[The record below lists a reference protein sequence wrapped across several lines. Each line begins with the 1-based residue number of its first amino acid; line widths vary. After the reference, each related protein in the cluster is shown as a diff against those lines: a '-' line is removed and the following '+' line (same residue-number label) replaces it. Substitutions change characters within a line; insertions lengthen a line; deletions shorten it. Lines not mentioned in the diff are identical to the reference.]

1 MSNFYAMDKSVL
13 KQFKMLN
20 NIFNRVKK
28 TSIEWKNVKKLF
40 SKSPIFLMIYVFL
53 RLYSSLF

>member
-40 SKSPIFLMIYVFL
+40 SKSSIFLMIYVFL